1 MNKRSVMAPLN
12 PKPPPEEVVA
22 QEPKDLE
29 DDIFDLPPA
38 KNDAVADATEKLEAV
53 RIEEHPVKNSP
64 PSKPKGKGR
73 DYSHLSK
80 AREKSLE
87 TRRRKKEE
95 KAKLDTDAQAY
106 KERMEYERLCEKFNK
121 QPVPKVVS
129 KPVADQGR
137 SQASAEPPPPVE
149 QPVESYQ
156 HKGSANSEAYTGQ
169 SVIDYDRIVNGVT
182 NSLTKNELYFKDL
195 EAKIRE
201 DERKKGEEQMKL
213 WQQDQ
218 HRKQRSQQ
226 AYGILSGNSRRNQ
239 VFDRTSALRNSYTAR
254 YKNNWY

>member
-1 MNKRSVMAPLN
+1 MAPLN

-22 QEPKDLE
+22 EEPKDLE
-29 DDIFDLPPA
+29 DDIFDLPPSD
-38 KNDAVADATEKLEAV
+38 KRDAISDVAEKLETV
-53 RIEEHPVKNSP
+53 RIEEHPVKNP
-64 PSKPKGKGR
+64 PTSRVADTKTAPKQSQSKGKGR
-73 DYSHLSK
+73 DYSHLTK

-87 TRRRKKEE
+87 ARRRKKEE

-121 QPVPKVVS
+121 QPVPKVVERPVVS
-129 KPVADQGR
+129 KP
-137 SQASAEPPPPVE
+137 EPPPPVE
-149 QPVESYQ
+149 QVAPVYE
-156 HKGSANSEAYTGQ
+156 HKGSANVNSST
-169 SVIDYDRIVNGVT
+169 IDYDRIVNGVT
-182 NSLTKNELYFKDL
+182 NSLTKNELYFKEL
-195 EAKIRE
+195 ETKIRE

-226 AYGILSGNSRRNQ
+226 AYGMLSGNSRRNQ